1 MAKNITTK
9 SRKSYLPIISTLLIL
24 SGNLQLILPAL
35 ADPDTAAGTK
45 IDNTATATYN
55 DPNDPSAKLTSKS
68 NKVTVEVAEIAGI
81 TVKASGIAKQDGSTT
96 PIAKNDELYY
106 TYTVT
111 NVGNDTTKFRIPNT
125 ANLTG
130 PGIISGSLE
139 VNYNDGN
146 GWHAITAGSLDT
158 TPLAPRGSILVRVPI
173 TVDSSPQSG
182 DTINVQLG
190 NTPGNSQNQ
199 DFITNGGDVYTVDA
213 ADGTIGETPGAPAN
227 GVREASDT
235 QGIKVGDAAKNQPL
249 VTIEK
254 TRSEYLPGDSSIITD
269 DRITYDLKFRVEQN
283 DPTTGGFIPAP
294 LLPLSNINIDGTPE
308 KHILVSDAIPAGTVL
323 TGLTTA
329 PTGWTAV
336 YTLDDPATTP
346 YDDATKARW
355 VTTVP
360 GGNFSAVKRV
370 GFINNNSVASVGP
383 GTTVQTFR
391 VQVLT
396 SNVPGNSATIANIA
410 QVFGASDSA
419 GTVPVVDES
428 GDQTPSNY
436 NETAGAFDP
445 ATDGYLPDGNGD
457 GQPDELGTVGTDPGN
472 NNTGTGTA
480 GEANILPLGIA
491 KVYDLLNGPDNAP
504 GATGPNSNN
513 DDFTNK
519 SAILPSAKATPGS
532 TYDPGPVNFT
542 NTIINNGQ
550 TKGNITIEPS
560 PLANPNDLPNG
571 TKVTIISP
579 LGATATYTYDQV
591 NNTFTTTGTPIVVPN
606 VAPNQQFN
614 YGVEIDLPNN
624 TSLSTDAAS
633 GDNEPG
639 YPVPLTATISNG
651 GAVLNKNTT
660 IDRVYTGYLKLTK
673 LSRILQG
680 DGELVKAGQGDFNS
694 TPTDA
699 NGNDPNSTVADVL
712 RTPSSGNII
721 EYKVIY
727 KNISEPPAGSGNVSL
742 KADNIVITEDG
753 VTAPNNWAL
762 DNDNNSE
769 IDTSNIVGSASDS
782 RGGNISYFSGSP
794 ASTSTIDQSGVTV
807 NNDVTKY
814 IDKVT
819 GLLEPQKE
827 GFLIFRRRVN

>member
-1 MAKNITTK
+1 MAKNITTR

-35 ADPDTAAGTK
+35 ADPDTEAGTK

-55 DPNDPSAKLTSKS
+55 DPNDPSAELTSKS

-96 PIAKNDELYY
+96 PVAAGDELYY

-111 NVGNDTTKFRIPNT
+111 NVGNDTTKFRVPNT
-125 ANLTG
+125 ANRTG
-130 PGIISGSLE
+130 PGIVSGNLE

-146 GWHAITAGSLDT
+146 GWQPITGGSLDT
-158 TPLAPRGSILVRVPI
+158 TPLSPGGSILVRVPI
-173 TVDSSPQSG
+173 TVDANAQSG

-190 NTPGNSQNQ
+190 NTPGNGQNQ

-213 ADGTIGETPGAPAN
+213 ANGTVGETDGAPVN

-269 DRITYDLKFRVEQN
+269 DRITYDLKFRVEQT

-294 LLPLSNINIDGTPE
+294 LLPLSNINVDTQNQ
-308 KHILVSDAIPAGTVL
+308 KRILVADALPAGTVL
-323 TGLTTA
+323 TGPTTA
-329 PTGWTAV
+329 PTGWTAI
-336 YTLDDPATTP
+336 YTLDDPATAP

-355 VTTVP
+355 VTNPT
-360 GGNFSAVKRV
+360 NFANVKRV
-370 GFINNNSVASVGP
+370 GFINKDSVASVGP

-391 VQVLT
+391 VQVVT
-396 SNVPGNSATIANIA
+396 TNVPGSSATIANIA
-410 QVFGASDSA
+410 QVFGASDSG

-436 NETAGAFDP
+436 NETTGAFDP

-480 GEANILPLGIA
+480 GEANVLPLGIA
-491 KVYDLLNGPDNAP
+491 QAYDLLNGPDNAP
-504 GATGPNSNN
+504 GAIGPNGNN

-519 SAILPSAKATPGS
+519 SAIVPSAKATPGS

-550 TKGNITIEPS
+550 TLGDITIEPT

-579 LGATATYTYDQV
+579 LGPTATYTYNQGT
-591 NNTFTTTGTPIVVPN
+591 NTFTTTDTPIVVPN
-606 VAPNQQFN
+606 VNPNQQFN

-624 TSLSTDAAS
+624 TPLSTDAAP

-639 YPVPLTATISNG
+639 YPVPLTATITDGDANP
-651 GAVLNKNTT
+651 NNNPKNIT
-660 IDRVYTGYLKLTK
+660 IDRVYTGYLKLSK

-680 DGELVKAGQGDFNS
+680 DGETVRQGKEILILLLRMPMGMILTVLLRMYQELLLLATLLS
-694 TPTDA
+694 TKLFTEIFLNLLPV
-699 NGNDPNSTVADVL
+699 VAMC
-712 RTPSSGNII
+712 
-721 EYKVIY
+721 Y
-727 KNISEPPAGSGNVSL
+727 
-742 KADNIVITEDG
+742 
-753 VTAPNNWAL
+753 
-762 DNDNNSE
+762 
-769 IDTSNIVGSASDS
+769 
-782 RGGNISYFSGSP
+782 
-794 ASTSTIDQSGVTV
+794 
-807 NNDVTKY
+807 
-814 IDKVT
+814 
-819 GLLEPQKE
+819 
-827 GFLIFRRRVN
+827 